1 MGATWD
7 FEVNTNVTSD
17 GQPVRKRSFGLLMWL
32 TEAVEVGFS
41 ELYRLYESNNQVQTD
56 DDLSAATKAAGA
68 AFYSQTVHPRT
79 WGVAKVTYA
88 TITADLNTLLA
99 AFDGFYAVACAD
111 RTDATQEDMAEW
123 TVANDRL
130 AILQSSTAA
139 IIAGTGG
146 NLWETLS
153 TAANGRAAG
162 IWADDNAEYQDN
174 GWAAMGLSP
183 DMDTQS
189 SVWYDRVLTGFT
201 PADLTVAERN
211 TVTGYGGNALLPF
224 YGVNKTSPGTLFSS
238 DYIDNLVINDWFK
251 ARSQEAMAQLK
262 LDQVA
267 QSSKIPY
274 TNRGINLIA
283 ARIRGVYNTGVAAG
297 HFSEDEPLV
306 MDIPTVATSTP
317 ADITARQV
325 TMSATIIRAGAIKN
339 ITLNVGILAA

>member
-32 TEAVEVGFS
+32 TEDVEVGFT
-41 ELYRLYESNNQVQTD
+41 ETHRLYESNNQVQTD
-56 DDLSAATKAAGA
+56 DDLSATTKAAGA
-68 AFYSQTVHPRT
+68 AFYSQTVHPRV
-79 WGVAKVTYA
+79 WGVASVTYA
-88 TITADLNTLLA
+88 TISADLTALLA
-99 AFDGFYAVACAD
+99 EFDGFYAIACAD
-111 RTDATQEDMAEW
+111 RTDATQEDVAQW
-123 TVANDRL
+123 AAANDRV
-130 AILQSSTAA
+130 AILQSSTAG
-139 IIAGTGG
+139 IIAGTAL
-146 NLWETLS
+146 NLWETLN

-162 IWADDNAEYQDN
+162 IWADDDAEYQDN
-174 GWAAMGLSP
+174 GWGAMGLSP

-224 YGVNKTSPGTLFSS
+224 YGVNKTSPGTLF
-238 DYIDNLVINDWFK
+238 DLNFIDNLVINDWFK

-267 QSSKIPY
+267 QNSKIPY

-283 ARIRGVYNTGVAAG
+283 ARIRGVYNVGVAAG

-325 TMSATIIRAGAIKN
+325 TLGATIIRAGAIKD